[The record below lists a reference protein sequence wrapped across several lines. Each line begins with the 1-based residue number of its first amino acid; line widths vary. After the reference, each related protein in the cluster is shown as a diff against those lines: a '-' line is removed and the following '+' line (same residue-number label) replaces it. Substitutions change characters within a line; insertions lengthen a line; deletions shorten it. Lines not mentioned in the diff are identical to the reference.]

1 MAANN
6 KRDNVDDNSDLN
18 RLTKTVYSTY
28 MYFQDN
34 YKRFRDF
41 KRWTFKSSVT
51 DQQKSVL
58 SQLNRPITE
67 YNILESSISRLL
79 GEFSKHEPGILVTP
93 AEGVP
98 VGQQVLDIVE
108 GHLRHIMHTADK
120 ENFSYNVYKDMLAGG
135 FSVAKVWTDYASPM
149 SFEQQIYHGRVF
161 DPTLCGF
168 DPMARTQ
175 HKGDGQYSFE
185 IYPMLEEDFKR
196 TFPEVDIS
204 QIMYHGD
211 MSSFSWS
218 YVNSNE
224 QKYILVCEYYEK
236 KKKKT
241 KIVKLANGRV
251 MTAKGYKKLQEY
263 WEEQQF
269 IEQIPVIVG
278 EPRMTELETVC
289 CTTFIE
295 NQILRYQDT
304 DYTYLPHVFFDGNSE
319 ILTQGANNNTYQMT
333 RPYIYQ
339 AKGVQD
345 LVNFAGQTLCNSM
358 ENLIQHKFI
367 VMKEAI
373 PQEPDYLE
381 ALKNIQSMNTIV
393 VNAYSENN
401 PEKPIPQPIREVQN
415 IPLPPEVMGAFQFAG
430 AMSQTILGSYA
441 SNLGKN
447 DNDLSGKAVIE
458 SSSVGNAAAMP
469 FIVGYLAG
477 LTQIANIEVDL
488 MPKYLLGPRT
498 IPMMSKTGERSYQ
511 GINRPK
517 EPKLDYE
524 ERAVKVNVEAGVNFQ
539 VQKTQALE
547 QIVSLMGVSEQFS
560 AFMNSPQGLEVLI
573 SNLNCYGSDRLKEAI
588 PQWMKQQEQMQ
599 QQAQQ
604 KNPQMMMMQ
613 AQMQMEQ
620 EKIQV
625 EKEKAQIKM
634 QEVQLKAQQQQMETQ
649 LDVARLA
656 IEKELADAKIMEA
669 EAKVSQAQIDS
680 AVRLEES
687 QTSLEVH
694 ALESATKMAE
704 IHSKQHD
711 QVLKHHASH
720 LNERE
725 TALKEV
731 EMMHKI
737 NESKKEQKIKE
748 K

>member
-1 MAANN
+1 MAANS
-6 KRDNVDDNSDLN
+6 KYEDNEELT

-41 KRWTFKSSVT
+41 KKWTFKSSVS

-58 SQLNRPITE
+58 SQLNRPIVE
-67 YNILESSISRLL
+67 FNILESSISRLL
-79 GEFSKHEPGILVTP
+79 GEFSKHEPGIVVSP

-98 VGQQVLDIVE
+98 VGQQVLDLVE

-120 ENFSYNVYKDMLAGG
+120 DNFSYNIYKDMLAGG

-185 IYPMLEEDFKR
+185 IYPMLDKDFKR
-196 TFPEVDIS
+196 TFPGVDIS
-204 QIMYHGD
+204 RVMYHGAMD
-211 MSSFSWS
+211 SFQWS
-218 YVNSNE
+218 YVSNDE

-251 MTAKGYKKLQEY
+251 MTAKGYKKLEEY
-263 WEEQQF
+263 WEREQF

-278 EPRMTELETVC
+278 EPRMTELETIC
-289 CTTFIE
+289 CYTFIE
-295 NQILRYQDT
+295 SQILRYQET

-319 ILTQGANNNTYQMT
+319 ILAQGAGNNTYQMT

-345 LVNFAGQTLCNSM
+345 MVNFGGQTLCNSM
-358 ENLIQHKFI
+358 ENLVQHKFI

-373 PQEPDYLE
+373 PQEKDYLE
-381 ALKNIQSMNTIV
+381 ALSDMQRANTIV

-401 PEKPIPQPIREVQN
+401 PEKPIPTPIREVQN
-415 IPLPPEVMGAFQFAG
+415 LPLPPEVMQSFQFAG

-458 SSSVGNAAAMP
+458 SSSVGNSAAMP
-469 FIVGYLAG
+469 YIVGYLAG
-477 LTQIANIEVDL
+477 LTQVANIEVDL
-488 MPKYLLGPRT
+488 MPKYLVGPRT
-498 IPMMSKTGERSYQ
+498 IPVMSKTGERSYE
-511 GINRPK
+511 GVNRPQ
-517 EPKLDYE
+517 EPRLDYE
-524 ERAVKVNVEAGVNFQ
+524 ERAIKVNVEAGVNFQ

-560 AFMNSPQGLEVLI
+560 SFMNSPQGLEVLI

-588 PQWMKQQEQMQ
+588 PQWMQQQQQMQ

-604 KNPQMMMMQ
+604 NNPQMQMMQ
-613 AQMQMEQ
+613 AQIQMEQ
-620 EKIQV
+620 QKLQIDQEKSQV
-625 EKEKAQIKM
+625 KM
-634 QEVQLKAQQQQMETQ
+634 QELQLKAQQQQIETQ

-656 IEKELADAKIMEA
+656 IEKEVADAKVMEA

-704 IHSKQHD
+704 IHARQHD
-711 QVLKHHASH
+711 QVLKHHKSG
-720 LNERE
+720 LEERRLE
-725 TALKEV
+725 HDIEHANK
-731 EMMHKI
+731 
-737 NESKKEQKIKE
+737 SKE